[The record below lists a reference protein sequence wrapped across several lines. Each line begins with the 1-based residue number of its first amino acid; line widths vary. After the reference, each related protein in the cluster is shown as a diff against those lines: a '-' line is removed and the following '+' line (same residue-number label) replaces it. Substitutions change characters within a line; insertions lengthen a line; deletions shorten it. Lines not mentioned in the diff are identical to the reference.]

1 MRTETAGSINGGW
14 NRGSEEDMMTKCDQK
29 IRYPVLSILVPCILG
44 IIGMVSKN
52 VSIAIWIQNPLFLF
66 LLAFGCKL
74 ILKCNIRFH
83 YKMIVVV
90 SAFLL
95 GLTFSGP
102 NMDGVHRWLRLPFFT
117 FNIAEI
123 VLPITIAAFYRLIE
137 EKQFVISLIGMIVIA
152 FLLSLQP
159 DASQLSAFALPIIV
173 LLLKSS
179 IFPIIKGSFSVIL
192 AFFTV
197 KSWICID
204 TLQPV
209 NYTEG
214 ILTMLLDLSAV
225 LYIIG
230 ILSLFCI
237 PVFFLISC
245 KKENRNI
252 GAGIAMYY
260 WLMILSTFP
269 GNFPVPFMGYGISPI
284 LGFYIFLIWFM
295 KETKE
300 KIQEIS

>member
-1 MRTETAGSINGGW
+1 MI
-14 NRGSEEDMMTKCDQK
+14 TKCDQK
-29 IRYPVLSILVPCILG
+29 IRYPVLAILIPCILG

-74 ILKCNIRFH
+74 ILKYNFRFH

-123 VLPITIAAFYRLIE
+123 VLPITIAALYRLIE

-159 DASQLSAFALPIIV
+159 DASQLSAFALPVIV
-173 LLLKSS
+173 LLLRLG
-179 IFPIIKGSFSVIL
+179 IFPIIKGSVSVLL

-197 KSWICID
+197 RSWICID
-204 TLQPV
+204 ALQPV

-214 ILTMLLDLSAV
+214 ILTMLLDLSAI

-230 ILSLFCI
+230 ILSLFCV
-237 PVFFLISC
+237 PVSFLLSC

-260 WLMILSTFP
+260 WLAILSTFS

-295 KETKE
+295 KDGE
-300 KIQEIS
+300 KGTVLV